1 MAKLYPKIEDIKKL
15 KVAPTSGELFLLNF
29 LNNNLSDDYEIFFQ
43 PLLNGD
49 NPDIVLLRKNSG
61 AMIIEVKDWHLDHY
75 RLDPYKNWEL
85 KIDGTKLKSPISQVI
100 NYKNNLYELHIDTL
114 LEKNIKNPKIFTVV
128 TCAVFFHNA
137 NVKELEYFLKNGFQN
152 DSKYLKFL
160 SYIELLER
168 DSLNEKNLKSILH
181 SRFLDRDS
189 KFFDDTLYSSFK
201 RYLMPP
207 FHYENEGIAINY
219 MDKQKDLIDSKD
231 GVFKLKGIAGSG
243 KTFVLAK
250 RAVNAHI
257 RTKLPVLILTF
268 NITLKNYIH
277 DRISQIR
284 ETFNWSN
291 FYITNYHV
299 FITTQMNNCGIPMVI
314 PDNFEN
320 WTHDQRS
327 QYFEQFYSNENLF
340 ENVKNNIKKYR
351 NIIIDEVQDY
361 ETSWIR
367 IIRKYFLEQ
376 PGELVVCG
384 DEKQNIYER
393 TLDNKLPNTTI
404 RGQWNILNKT
414 FRFTTNIAN
423 LATLFQKRFFAEKYY
438 LDDFELIEQ
447 QNLEDQTNII
457 EYYMVDDDSI
467 EKIYERLSTII
478 KTLYLHPNDI
488 CILGNNVEII
498 REIDYKLRKEIKQKT
513 KTMCETKEMFDYLKV
528 QYKENPNKFEYQIEN
543 IRKNKK
549 FNFWM
554 NCGLTK
560 LSTIHS
566 FKGWEIHTLVL
577 IIDDNSIQDNYIN
590 SELIYTGITRCRK
603 NLIILNTN
611 KNIYHDFFQ
620 QNIEKVF

>member
-1 MAKLYPKIEDIKKL
+1 LAKLYPEIEVIKKL
-15 KVAPTSGELFLLNF
+15 KVAPTEGELFLLDF
-29 LNNNLSDDYEIFFQ
+29 LSNNLSNDYEIFFQ

-49 NPDIVLLRKNSG
+49 NPDIVLLKKKSG
-61 AMIIEVKDWHLDHY
+61 AMIIEVKDWDLDHY
-75 RLDPYKNWEL
+75 RIDSNKNWEL
-85 KIDGTKLKSPISQVI
+85 IINGTKLKSPISQVI
-100 NYKNNLYELHIDTL
+100 NYKNNLYGLHIDTL
-114 LEKNIKNPKIFTVV
+114 LEKNIKNSKMFSVV
-128 TCAVFFHNA
+128 TCAVYFHKANA
-137 NVKELEYFLKNGFQN
+137 KDLKYFLTNDFQG

-160 SYIELLER
+160 SYIELLGR

-219 MDKQKDLIDSKD
+219 IDKQKDLIVSKD
-231 GVFKLKGIAGSG
+231 GEYKLKGVAGSG

-250 RAVNAHI
+250 RAVNAHM
-257 RTKLPVLILTF
+257 RTKLPVLILTY

-277 DRISQIR
+277 DRISQVR

-291 FYITNYHV
+291 FYITNYHE
-299 FITTQMNNCGIPMVI
+299 FITTQMNNYGIPMVI

-320 WTHDQRS
+320 LTHDQRS
-327 QYFEQFYSNENLF
+327 QYFEQYYSDENLF
-340 ENVKNNIKKYR
+340 ENVKN
-351 NIIIDEVQDY
+351 IINKFRTIIVDEVQDY

-367 IIRKYFLEQ
+367 IIKKYFLGQ

-393 TLDNKLPNTTI
+393 SLDNNLPNTTI
-404 RGQWNILNKT
+404 RGAWNVLNKT

-423 LATLFQKRFFAEKYY
+423 LAALFQKRFFAEKYE
-438 LDDFELIEQ
+438 LDDFELFEQ
-447 QNLEDQTNII
+447 QNLENQTNII
-457 EYYMVDDDSI
+457 EYYLVDEYSI
-467 EKIYERLSTII
+467 DEIYERLTAIL
-478 KTLYLHPNDI
+478 KTLNLHPNDI
-488 CILGNNVEII
+488 CVLGNNVAII

-513 KTMCETKEMFDYLKV
+513 KTMCETKEMFDYLQL
-528 QYKENPNKFEYQIEN
+528 QYGSNLNQFEYQIES

-560 LSTIHS
+560 LSTVHS

-577 IIDDNSIQDNYIN
+577 IMDEKTTQENYIN
-590 SELIYTGITRCRK
+590 RELIYTGITRCRN

-611 KNIYHDFFQ
+611 KNVYHDFFQ
-620 QNIEKVF
+620 KNIEKVF